1 MSFWNFMASNWHWHW
16 LVLIA
21 GAVCVFSAKLEEW
34 DDEV

>member
-1 MSFWNFMASNWHWHW
+1 MSFWNFMASNWHW

-21 GAVCVFSAKLEEW
+21 GAVCVFSTKLEEW